1 LSGTKVQVRAS
12 CVARRFALG
21 FEPGEEPTMKRKPRP
36 KIQPVVT
43 SWCENTQF
51 SEGLWLQSEEL

>member
-1 LSGTKVQVRAS
+1 MQVRAS